1 MAKINPSVLAIVNEL
16 MKGAQQIA
24 KDEELQPFAFVHDKQ
39 GIHAVPMS
47 FGDQA
52 SKERAASQVRRAAID
67 LDADW
72 VFVVLESYMA
82 KFDKDD
88 AEFEKVK
95 NGQIRVSQHPKRI
108 EAAVFLLETKE
119 ASFMGH
125 GEITGPMGNRTF
137 PIPDLEEGGQAEGI
151 FSNLLPDKK
160 VA

>member
-1 MAKINPSVLAIVNEL
+1 MPKIDPQALAIVNEL

-24 KDEELQPFAFVHDKQ
+24 KDEELQPFAFVHAN
-39 GIHAVPMS
+39 GEIHTVAMT
-47 FGDQA
+47 FKDQD
-52 SKERAASQVRRAAID
+52 SKERAASRVRRAVVD

-88 AEFEKVK
+88 TEFEKVK
-95 NGQIRVSQHPKRI
+95 NGEMRVSAHPKRI

-119 ASFMGH
+119 GSYMGH

-137 PIPDLEEGGQAEGI
+137 PIPDLEEGGKAEGI